1 MMKVILRSDVENL
14 GELGDVVEV
23 RAGYGRNY
31 LLPQGHAMLATK
43 SNLKVFER
51 ERKKLQEKVE
61 SMRAEASTLA
71 EKIQKV
77 SIEIPMRVGENDKL
91 YGSVTTTM
99 ICDAL
104 EEQGIEVDRRTILLD
119 TPIRT
124 LGEFEVR
131 VRVHAGIIADL
142 DLKVVSDRPL
152 LEEELERVVDP
163 AVQDKEAALE
173 TWEEVTAEIQ
183 ELEDESEEEQSAGS
197 EKD

>member
-104 EEQGIEVDRRTILLD
+104 EEQGVEVDRRTILLD